1 MLRSRKIILLSAAVA
16 ALTLSAVASSAANA
30 SVPQWYFGGTAL
42 TGTETETVVGA
53 ALSSS
58 LKVEGTATTCEHFV
72 YNMDVY
78 NTDDEG
84 YASVNELPLFE
95 CTTTAPG
102 CTVSSMEAEGLPWFA
117 FVENYGTPEK
127 PYLDIFGIEVK
138 IVYSGSSCAF
148 KGEKLLTGD
157 AGGAVNNSNSTA
169 TFNKASFEVTGTGME
184 IAGKA
189 VEWNGEFPMEAFAS
203 RRLKAV
209 EAF

>member
-1 MLRSRKIILLSAAVA
+1 
-16 ALTLSAVASSAANA
+16 
-30 SVPQWYFGGTAL
+30 VPQWHFGGTVLSESA
-42 TGTETETVVGA
+42 TETVVGA

-78 NTDDEG
+78 NTGGEG

-102 CTVSSMEAEGLPWFA
+102 CTVSSMEAENLPWFA
-117 FVENYGTPEK
+117 FIEDYGVESK

-138 IVYSGSSCAF
+138 IVYSGASCAL
-148 KGEKLLTGD
+148 KGEKLLTGA
-157 AGGAVNNSNSTA
+157 AGGAINNSNSTA
-169 TFNKASFEVTGTGME
+169 TFSKASFEVTGTGME

-203 RRLKAV
+203 RRLNAV